1 MCLLYIKQGVILEN
15 EPTFVLS
22 TKHLRPDVEGVD
34 VDQAALPVQDDVIPL
49 GLNTSMTLL
58 PI

>member
-22 TKHLRPDVEGVD
+22 MKHLRPGVD